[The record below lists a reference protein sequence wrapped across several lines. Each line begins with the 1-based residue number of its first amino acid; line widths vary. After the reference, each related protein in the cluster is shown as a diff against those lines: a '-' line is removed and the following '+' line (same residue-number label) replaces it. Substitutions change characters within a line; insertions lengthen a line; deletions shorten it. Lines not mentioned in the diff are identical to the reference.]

1 MWRVLVVRSVA
12 TLLPLVACL
21 NLRRERRHPTLERA
35 KHDLL
40 YRCTIRRRAAK
51 QGTTIRVP
59 TLSGDE
65 VAFRVGPRA
74 SVDEFSHLLEGY
86 GMPIKGGATRGDL
99 RVFVQ
104 VR

>member
-1 MWRVLVVRSVA
+1 MVCALCERCVSFSLQGPTARMWRVLVVRSVA

-65 VAFRVGPRA
+65 ARA
-74 SVDEFSHLLEGY
+74 
-86 GMPIKGGATRGDL
+86 PIMHTCIWNYCTRHWI
-99 RVFVQ
+99 
-104 VR
+104 